1 MILGYKGH
9 SQPSRNVVANV
20 VPFESSPLSANA
32 FPVESSSA
40 ARRFL
45 IAARGRTRI
54 PYLWVTVFA
63 ALVSAVSLVP
73 LGFIAVITV
82 QTGWET
88 AAKLIFRGRVGE
100 LLINTALLEICTLP
114 ITVALSVALAWLTE
128 RTDLPGARI
137 WSWLAVAPLAVPA
150 FVHSYAWIS
159 LVPGLHGLA
168 GGVLVSVLAYFPF
181 LYLPIAAQLRRLD
194 PAIEDAAASLGLN
207 PWQVFLRAIL
217 PQLRLAICGGSLLV
231 GLHLLAEY
239 GLYVMIRFD
248 TFSTAIVD
256 QFQSAF
262 NGPAANMLAG
272 VLVACCLLLLIIEAI
287 LRGRERYARVG
298 SGAARPADKRALGW
312 FLLPAL
318 ALNVAVAVLALGVPF
333 VTLTRWLYIG
343 GTDIWRIDL
352 VGNAFIQTIIL
363 AIAGGVL
370 ATIAAAPMAWLSVRA
385 PGRLQRIFEACHYY
399 VGSLP
404 GVVVALALV
413 TITVRLVLPLYQTF
427 ATLFI
432 AYIMLFLPRAMVGL
446 RTSIAQAPVE
456 LERAAMALG
465 RTPFQAVRQTTMRLA
480 APGIAASTALV
491 ALGITNELTATLMLS
506 PTGVETL
513 ATKFWSLTSEI
524 DYVAAAPYAVMM
536 VLLSL
541 PLTYLLYVQSR
552 RATGQ

>member
-1 MILGYKGH
+1 M
-9 SQPSRNVVANV
+9 
-20 VPFESSPLSANA
+20 
-32 FPVESSSA
+32 
-40 ARRFL
+40 
-45 IAARGRTRI
+45 IAAKGRSRV
-54 PYLWVTVFA
+54 PYLWVTIVA
-63 ALVSAVSLVP
+63 AFVSFISLVP
-73 LGFIAVITV
+73 LGFIAWISV

-88 AAKLIFRGRVGE
+88 ASRLIFRGRVGE
-100 LLINTALLEICTLP
+100 LLINTALLEFFTLP
-114 ITVALSVALAWLTE
+114 LTIALSIALAWLTE
-128 RTDLPGARI
+128 RTDLPGARL
-137 WSWLAVAPLAVPA
+137 WSLLAVAPLAVPA

-159 LVPGLHGLA
+159 LVPGLHGLT

-181 LYLPIAAQLRRLD
+181 LYLPVAAQLRRLD

-207 PWQVFLRAIL
+207 PRQVFFRAVL

-272 VLVACCLLLLIIEAI
+272 VLVSCCLLLLVIEAV
-287 LRGRERYARVG
+287 LRGGERYARVG
-298 SGAARPADKRALGW
+298 SGAARPADRRRLGR
-312 FLLPAL
+312 LVIPAL
-318 ALNVAVAVLALGVPF
+318 ALNTVTAALAIGVPF

-343 GTDIWRIDL
+343 GAEIWRIDL
-352 VGNAFIQTIIL
+352 VGGAFAQTVVL
-363 AIAGGVL
+363 AIAGGIL

-385 PGRLQRIFEACHYY
+385 PGRLQRVLEACHYY

-427 ATLFI
+427 ATLFL

-541 PLTYLLYVQSR
+541 PLTFLLYVQSR

>member
-1 MILGYKGH
+1 MSI
-9 SQPSRNVVANV
+9 S
-20 VPFESSPLSANA
+20 FESSPLSANA
-32 FPVESSSA
+32 FPAELSST
-40 ARRFL
+40 ARRL
-45 IAARGRTRI
+45 LTAARGRTRV
-54 PYLWVTVFA
+54 PYLWVTVVA
-63 ALVSAVSLVP
+63 ALVSLVSLVP

-88 AAKLIFRGRVGE
+88 AAKLVFRGRVGE

-114 ITVALSVALAWLTE
+114 LTVVLSVALAWLTE

-150 FVHSYAWIS
+150 FVHSYAWMS
-159 LVPGLHGLA
+159 LVPGLHGLT

-181 LYLPIAAQLRRLD
+181 LYLPVAAQLRRLD

-207 PWQVFLRAIL
+207 PRQVFFRAIL

-298 SGAARPADKRALGW
+298 SGAARPADKRVLGW
-312 FLLPAL
+312 LAVPAL
-318 ALNVAVAVLALGVPF
+318 VLNVAVAALALGVPF
-333 VTLTRWLYIG
+333 FTLTRWLYIG
-343 GTDIWRIDL
+343 GTEIWRVDL
-352 VGNAFIQTIIL
+352 VGNAFLQTVIL

-385 PGRLQRIFEACHYY
+385 PGRLQRVFEACHYY

-427 ATLFI
+427 ATLFV
-432 AYIMLFLPRAMVGL
+432 AYIMLFLPRAMIGL

-465 RTPFQAVRQTTMRLA
+465 RTPFQAVRQTTMRLS
-480 APGIAASTALV
+480 APGAAASIALV